1 MSCLTDCW
9 VNYFRH
15 FGGRYMYKIKVILMI
30 KSHYCMW
37 HMVFMTHVTHERYWL
52 LYKFLATSTICFHER
67 TKPTL
72 YHPALQ
78 PLGVLVNVL
87 HTFSGSIKYNEYLYH
102 ANVCY
107 VDQIC
112 IYMHGCFILYW
123 VNTTFLYVHVVAQLL
138 LRDWTVTG
146 GGGGG

>member
-37 HMVFMTHVTHERYWL
+37 HMVFMTHATHERYWL
-52 LYKFLATSTICFHER
+52 LYRFLATICFHER

-87 HTFSGSIKYNEYLYH
+87 HTFPGSIKYNEYLYH

-112 IYMHGCFILYW
+112 TYIHARLFYLILGQY
-123 VNTTFLYVHVVAQLL
+123 HVSLCECCRTVAVERLNCHW
-138 LRDWTVTG
+138 RG
-146 GGGGG
+146 G